1 MDGLSALMDG
11 ELDDREA
18 QTTMARLKSDVE
30 FRSRWDEF
38 HLVRDALHGE
48 PVLSAGFG
56 DRLSKRLADEPTVLA
71 PRRLLPRTRRA
82 LTYALS
88 AAASVAAAALV
99 LSVAMPQFGSTTN
112 IQAAGDKVIT
122 TAAGEPPP
130 MPPSVPYDGRMNELL
145 LAHEV
150 FSPSTAL
157 QGIAPYMRTV
167 STTRSSA
174 DRR

>member
-18 QTTMARLKSDVE
+18 QNTMARLKSDAA
-30 FRSRWDEF
+30 FRARWDEF

-48 PVLSAGFG
+48 PILSSGFS
-56 DRLSKRLADEPTVLA
+56 DRLSKRLAEEPTVLA

-82 LTYALS
+82 LTYTLS
-88 AAASVAAAALV
+88 AAASIAAAALV
-99 LSVAMPQFGSTTN
+99 LSVAMPQFGSDTRT
-112 IQAAGDKVIT
+112 AGLKPVA
-122 TAAGEPPP
+122 TAVAEQQV

-157 QGIAPYMRTV
+157 QGLAPYMRTV
-167 STTRSSA
+167 STTRNSA